1 MIVRH
6 VRAAEVWPMA
16 FLLKA
21 SLTMVMISILC
32 CVWVQ
37 NLYYPDL
44 QALFKVRSMA
54 LYLEVADNW
63 ILA

>member
-1 MIVRH
+1 
-6 VRAAEVWPMA
+6 MA